1 MNAIAERI
9 DLRLRQLP
17 PQRAATLERII
28 VSLLEM
34 VEPDMPARNGN
45 AGLTG
50 KRAEALAAL
59 NRIASRG
66 GIASIEEA
74 SSWQQEQRTERVL
87 PGRDS

>member
-1 MNAIAERI
+1 MSAIAERI

-28 VSLLEM
+28 VGLLDM
-34 VEPDMPARNGN
+34 VEPEVPNQNCN
-45 AGLTG
+45 AGVTG
-50 KRAEALAAL
+50 KRAAALAAL

-66 GIASIEEA
+66 GVAGIEDASF
-74 SSWQQEQRTERVL
+74 WQQEQRTERVL